1 MCCHIPNLPNEH
13 LILRSTH
20 KEDSQF
26 LALAEYWW
34 NQSSCLNKLYFIAF
48 FFDKQFEVFS
58 YLSIAHVYL
67 E

>member
-26 LALAEYWW
+26 LTLAEY
-34 NQSSCLNKLYFIAF
+34 
-48 FFDKQFEVFS
+48 
-58 YLSIAHVYL
+58 
-67 E
+67 